1 MRTVDNGDRGTAEYV
16 PAHSREK
23 RLERAF
29 DYDVTF
35 EDPQGPPWGSGS
47 IFFRFSVS
55 QRGY

>member
-47 IFFRFSVS
+47 IFF
-55 QRGY
+55 